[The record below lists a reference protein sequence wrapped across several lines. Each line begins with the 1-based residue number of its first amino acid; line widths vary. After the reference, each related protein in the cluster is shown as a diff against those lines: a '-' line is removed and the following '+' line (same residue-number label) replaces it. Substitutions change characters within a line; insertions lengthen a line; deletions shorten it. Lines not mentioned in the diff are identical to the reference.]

1 MAFGCIPNFLI
12 TRRRRGKPNGDRIAA
27 VSDESCCGGEKDG
40 KGRGDYDDCSPARYS
55 WDEIERLTRNFAC
68 LIGSGGFSNVYL
80 AGGPAAVKV
89 SCSGDYLSPLFNQEL
104 DILLRLHHRR
114 IVKLLGYS
122 DDKVGGALV
131 MEYVPNGTLQE
142 RLHGSGRRRPLPW
155 SRRMAIAYQLAEAI
169 DYLHSNVGDIP
180 IVHGDIKASN
190 VLLDADESCKLC
202 DFGSAKM
209 GFSSA
214 VAAVGGGQRRKKM
227 VMMGSLGYSDPH
239 YLRTGLASKKN
250 DIYSFGVIV
259 LELLTGREAF
269 SEEKGKVLAAVIR
282 ERGDEFAADLAG
294 LVDPKL
300 GGEFDS
306 GEVEAMFEIARRCV
320 GLAVSERPSAGE
332 IVERMKADVA
342 SAIVWEEEGKKRFG
356 REGLV

>member
-1 MAFGCIPNFLI
+1 MAFGCIPNCFN
-12 TRRRRGKPNGDRIAA
+12 TRRRRGPNGDRVAA
-27 VSDESCCGGEKDG
+27 VSDDSCCWGEVESEEEG
-40 KGRGDYDDCSPARYS
+40 KGGAGDYDDCSPARYG
-55 WDEIERLTRNFAC
+55 WDEIEKLTRNFEC

-80 AGGPAAVKV
+80 AAGSAAVKV
-89 SCSGDYLSPLFNQEL
+89 SCSGDYLSPLFSQEL

-122 DDKVGGALV
+122 DDKAGGALV

-142 RLHGSGRRRPLPW
+142 NLHGSGRRPLPW
-155 SRRMAIAYQLAEAI
+155 IKRMAIAYQLAEAI
-169 DYLHSNVGDIP
+169 DYLHSNVGDVP

-190 VLLDADESCKLC
+190 VLLDGEQSCKLC

-214 VAAVGGGQRRKKM
+214 VATVGGPRRGKKL
-227 VMMGSLGYSDPH
+227 VMMGSLGYSDPC

-259 LELLTGREAF
+259 LELVTGREAF
-269 SEEKGKVLAAVIR
+269 SEEKGEVLAAVIR
-282 ERGDEFAADLAG
+282 KRGDEKAGDLAG

-300 GGEFDS
+300 GSEFDL
-306 GEVEAMFEIARRCV
+306 GEVEAMFEMARKCV
-320 GLAVSERPSAGE
+320 GLAVSVRPSAAE
-332 IVERMKADVA
+332 IVESMKASVA
-342 SAIVWEEEGKKRFG
+342 SAFMCGEEGKKKF
-356 REGLV
+356 